1 MPADKPAKPLP
12 DAELLAMLKA
22 SGILNPDV
30 TLDEV
35 MKLSAKLEIAGAGLR
50 GFIFRDFLY
59 RPC

>member
-1 MPADKPAKPLP
+1 VAAKKPNSA
-12 DAELLAMLKA
+12 DAEVLAMLKA

-30 TLDEV
+30 TLDELV
-35 MKLSAKLEIAGAGLR
+35 KLSQKLAISPQAR